1 MRLFVLTAGLAT
13 ISALSLSAAKAA
25 PAQAGPT
32 RSGRPVAQA
41 FGDKEASALALTLT

>member
-1 MRLFVLTAGLAT
+1 MRLIVLATGLAT